1 MELNINASLN
11 SESMSKH
18 VKVLIIGAG
27 PAGLSAALY
36 AARAE
41 LNPVVLTGMTM
52 GGQASITHII
62 ENYPGFPEGLPG
74 PELGEL
80 FRAQAERFGA
90 EIVFDTATEVDFS
103 EKPYK
108 VKTYGAEYTAD
119 SVIITTGATP
129 RHLEVPGEVELTG
142 KGVSYCGTC
151 DGFFFKDKEV
161 VVVGGGDS
169 AIEEGNFLTRFANK
183 VTIVHRRDELRA
195 SPILESRAVANPK
208 IEFIWDTVVQS
219 IEGENSVNHV
229 KLMNVK
235 TGEESL
241 FETDGVFIFIGH
253 SPNTELFKEYL
264 EMDDDE
270 YLVVNKYMETNL
282 PGIYAA
288 GEVADPHFRQVIT
301 SAGMGAAAAIQATR
315 YLEGL
320 EEVVNMHQ

>member
-1 MELNINASLN
+1 
-11 SESMSKH
+11 
-18 VKVLIIGAG
+18 
-27 PAGLSAALY
+27 
-36 AARAE
+36 
-41 LNPVVLTGMTM
+41 
-52 GGQASITHII
+52 
-62 ENYPGFPEGLPG
+62 
-74 PELGEL
+74 
-80 FRAQAERFGA
+80 
-90 EIVFDTATEVDFS
+90 
-103 EKPYK
+103 

>member
-1 MELNINASLN
+1 MELKINSGSNLAS
-11 SESMSKH
+11 EPKH
-18 VKVLIIGAG
+18 VKVLIIGSG

-41 LNPVVLTGMTM
+41 LKPVVLTGMTM
-52 GGQASITHII
+52 GGQASVTHII

-74 PELGEL
+74 PELGDL
-80 FRAQAERFGA
+80 FRLQAERFGA

-103 EKPYK
+103 EKPYS
-108 VKTYGAEYTAD
+108 VKTYSGEYTAD
-119 SVIITTGATP
+119 SIIITTGATP

-142 KGVSYCGTC
+142 RGVSYCGTC

-183 VTIVHRRDELRA
+183 VTVVHRRDELRA
-195 SPILESRAVANPK
+195 SPILESRAKANPK
-208 IEFIWDTVVQS
+208 IDFIWDTVVEEIKGQDA
-219 IEGENSVNHV
+219 VNEV
-229 KLMNVK
+229 ILKNVK
-235 TGEESL
+235 SGDVSN
-241 FETDGVFIFIGH
+241 FETDGVFIFVGH
-253 SPNTELFKEYL
+253 SPNTELFEGQL
-264 EMDDDE
+264 EMDEDG
-270 YLVVNKYMETNL
+270 YLVVNKYMETNT
-282 PGIYAA
+282 PGVFAA

-320 EEVVNMHQ
+320 E